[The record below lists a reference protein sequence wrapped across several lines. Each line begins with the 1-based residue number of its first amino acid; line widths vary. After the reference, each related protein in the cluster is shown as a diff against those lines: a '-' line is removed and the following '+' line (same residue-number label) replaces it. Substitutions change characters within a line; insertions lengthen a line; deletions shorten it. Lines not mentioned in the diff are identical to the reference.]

1 MGWITLIGINRFDF
15 IYILKKKGDESKLW
29 RCGGTTFKPGILSG
43 QKFIAVYLFDYSLLE
58 KAICRGRGGGG
69 WRWTKSSLSPSEFG
83 FNSEKKRRKNC
94 CFFFGS
100 HSDRQPIRE
109 RIVGI
114 EGEIKGRSR
123 FQKKEKEKKR
133 KGSSCSISSPEATFQ
148 LQLREW
154 IREIGAPEW
163 FQQQQQQ
170 QQKKERRSSQSGRQK
185 DVPSDRP

>member
-58 KAICRGRGGGG
+58 KAICRGRGVGG

-94 CFFFGS
+94 CFFSEVTPIASQSESVLSGS
-100 HSDRQPIRE
+100 RAKLRAGPD
-109 RIVGI
+109 
-114 EGEIKGRSR
+114 
-123 FQKKEKEKKR
+123 FKKKKKKR
-133 KGSSCSISSPEATFQ
+133 KGK
-148 LQLREW
+148 
-154 IREIGAPEW
+154 G
-163 FQQQQQQ
+163 
-170 QQKKERRSSQSGRQK
+170 RR
-185 DVPSDRP
+185 VPSRHPRQRFSFN